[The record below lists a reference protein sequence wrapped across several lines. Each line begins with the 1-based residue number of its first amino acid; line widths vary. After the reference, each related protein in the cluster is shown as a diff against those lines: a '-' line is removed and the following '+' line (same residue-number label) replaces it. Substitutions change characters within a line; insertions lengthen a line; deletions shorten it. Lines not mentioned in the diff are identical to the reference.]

1 MRSFTD
7 KLILF
12 AGAMAACF
20 GQASY
25 TSTQI
30 RFPAGTNGS
39 LNWISDDARSGV
51 GYESQSNV
59 TPTQC
64 LTYQDGN
71 INILPT
77 PGTYCGP
84 VTVASAG
91 LFVAELS
98 TLVTPVAA
106 PSYYTV
112 ALMKYTGGGQFS
124 PITLPAGVTIN
135 QSFPGI
141 SVNKS
146 GQIAGTFYCPAPDIF
161 KPLHTTIPC
170 AYTIS
175 PDGTF
180 TRLPDVGGYSGATA
194 INDNGDVA
202 GWVTSAGDYANQT
215 ERPVI
220 WPRSGGMI
228 DLNTVA
234 DRSLGLPVAMNSKG
248 QILGGDCVQPT
259 TNTGCAFFYD
269 PVAKITSLNI
279 PGASVVRPVSLNEN
293 GQVVGTYNVQG
304 GDGTAHPFYYDYTN
318 GLVVDLNAVG
328 TDLGPSFILTQP
340 FEINN
345 AGQILILALNT
356 NQPIAAA
363 SQSAPIQFLLTPSGG
378 AAALLAPVVTAV
390 TNSASGS
397 PGISGSSLITIQG
410 SNLSKTTR
418 GWAASD
424 FLGGNLPTQLDGVS
438 VMVNGLAAY
447 PNYIS
452 PTQINIVTPDDPAT
466 GPVQITVSNSQG
478 TSKAFTV
485 TKSDPM
491 PAFFTVGSKYISA
504 THANGAP
511 VGPPSLGSNFSPAAP
526 GETIQLYGTGF
537 GAVTTPAGGMVLTA
551 PAMLVNQVTVT
562 FDGFPAM
569 VTYAG
574 MTANGLDQVNV
585 TVPSGPFAD
594 SDVLVQAT
602 VSGVKTN
609 GFLAVP
615 VKN

>member
-1 MRSFTD
+1 MRSTTD

-12 AGAMAACF
+12 AGAIATCF

-30 RFPAGTNGS
+30 KFPAGTTGYLS
-39 LNWISDDARSGV
+39 WISDDARSGV
-51 GYESQSNV
+51 GVQWQGGNPSLS
-59 TPTQC
+59 QC

-71 INILPT
+71 INVLPT
-77 PGTYCGP
+77 PNGSFCSP
-84 VTVASAG
+84 VTTVAG
-91 LFVAELS
+91 VFVAEVG
-98 TLVTPVAA
+98 TEVNPVGA
-106 PSYYTV
+106 PSYDTY
-112 ALMKYTGGGQFS
+112 ALVKYTGGQFS

-146 GQIAGTFYCPAPDIF
+146 GQIVGTFYCPAPDIF

-175 PDGTF
+175 SDGTF

-194 INDNGDVA
+194 VNDNGDIA
-202 GWVTSAGDYANQT
+202 GWVTSAGDYTNQT

-220 WPRSGGMI
+220 WPRSGGMT

-234 DRSLGLPVAMNSKG
+234 RRPLGLPVAMNSKG

-269 PVAKITSLNI
+269 PVAKVTSLKV

-293 GQVVGTYNVQG
+293 GQAVGTYNAQG
-304 GDGTAHPFYYDYTN
+304 GDGTAHPFYYDYSS
-318 GLVVDLNAVG
+318 GLIVDLNAVG
-328 TDLGPSFILTQP
+328 TDLGTSFLLTQP

-345 AGQILILALNT
+345 AGQILISALNAS
-356 NQPIAAA
+356 QPIATFGAT
-363 SQSAPIQFLLTPSGG
+363 SIQFLLTPTNG

-390 TNSASGS
+390 NNSASGA

-410 SNLSKTTR
+410 SNLSKSTR
-418 GWAASD
+418 GWAAPD
-424 FLGGNLPTQLDGVS
+424 FMGGNLPTQLDGVS

-452 PTQINIVTPDDPAT
+452 PTQINIVTPDDSTT
-466 GPVQITVSNSQG
+466 GPVLVTVTNSQG
-478 TSKAFTV
+478 TSKGFTAF
-485 TKSDPM
+485 KSEPM

-504 THANGAP
+504 THANGTP
-511 VGPPSLGSNFSPAAP
+511 VGPTSLGSNFTPAAP

-537 GAVTTPAGGMVLTA
+537 GAVVTPAGGAILTA
-551 PAMLVNQVTVT
+551 PSMLVNQVTVT
-562 FDGFPAM
+562 FDGFPAA
-569 VTYAG
+569 VSYAG
-574 MTANGLDQVNV
+574 LTANGLDQVNV
-585 TVPSGPFAD
+585 TVPTGLFAD
-594 SDVLVQAT
+594 SDVFVQAT

>member
-1 MRSFTD
+1 MRSISD

-30 RFPAGTNGS
+30 KFPAGTTGY
-39 LNWISDDARSGV
+39 LTWISDDARSGV
-51 GYESQSNV
+51 GVEWQNGNSSFSQCV
-59 TPTQC
+59 
-64 LTYQDGN
+64 TYQDGN
-71 INILPT
+71 INVLPT
-77 PGTYCGP
+77 LGSSCSP
-84 VTVASAG
+84 VTTVAG
-91 LFVAELS
+91 VFVAEVG
-98 TLVTPVAA
+98 TEVIPVAA
-106 PSYYTV
+106 PAYYTY
-112 ALMKYTGGGQFS
+112 ALVKYAGGQFS
-124 PITLPAGVTIN
+124 PITLPAGVTTN

-146 GQIAGTFYCPAPDIF
+146 GQIAGTFYCPAPAIF
-161 KPLHTTIPC
+161 QPLHTTIPC

-175 PDGTF
+175 SDGTF

-194 INDNGDVA
+194 INDNGDIA
-202 GWVTSAGDYANQT
+202 GWVTSAGDYTNQT

-234 DRSLGLPVAMNSKG
+234 GRSLGLPVAMNSKG

-269 PVAKITSLNI
+269 PVAKVTSLKV
-279 PGASVVRPVSLNEN
+279 PGASIVRPVSLNEN

-304 GDGTAHPFYYDYTN
+304 GDGTAHPFYYDYSS

-328 TDLGPSFILTQP
+328 TDLGTSLLLSQP

-345 AGQILILALNT
+345 AGQILISALNT
-356 NQPIAAA
+356 GQPIATSVA
-363 SQSAPIQFLLTPSGG
+363 SALQFLLTPANG
-378 AAALLAPVVTAV
+378 ASAPLTPVVTSV
-390 TNSASGS
+390 SNSASGA
-397 PGISGSSLITIQG
+397 PGTSGSSLITIQG

-424 FLGGNLPTQLDGVS
+424 FVGGSLPTQLDGVS

-452 PTQINIVTPDDPAT
+452 PTQINIVTPDDSTT
-466 GPVQITVSNSQG
+466 GPVLVTVSNSQG

-504 THANGAP
+504 THANGTP
-511 VGPPSLGSNFSPAAP
+511 VGPPSLGSGFTPAAP

-537 GAVTTPAGGMVLTA
+537 GAVVMPAGAAVLAAPSMV
-551 PAMLVNQVTVT
+551 VNQVTVT
-562 FDGFPAM
+562 FDGFPAA
-569 VTYAG
+569 VSYAG
-574 MTANGLDQVNV
+574 LIANGLDQVNV

-594 SDVLVQAT
+594 SDMLVQAT

-609 GFLAVP
+609 GILAVP